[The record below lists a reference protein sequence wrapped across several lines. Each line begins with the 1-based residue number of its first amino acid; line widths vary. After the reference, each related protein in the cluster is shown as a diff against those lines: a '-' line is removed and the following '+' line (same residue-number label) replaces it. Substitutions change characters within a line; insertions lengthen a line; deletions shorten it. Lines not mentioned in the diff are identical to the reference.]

1 MEEVLYETIQL
12 AAKKTKTTTKEK
24 TVTETPAVEEQTT
37 QTTEEIVQ
45 EQTQQPLVQLDWNN
59 PSWDLF
65 LVLFFI
71 VGALLYGLS
80 LGKDRIIAIMVSIY
94 MAVAIIQVLPEFVLN
109 FTFDQNITIE
119 MTAFIALFA
128 ILFFALSRSA
138 LLNAMSMK
146 SQGSWWQVIVFSFL
160 HVGLLVSVVMS
171 FLPVDVLG
179 HFSQQTQ
186 DIFLTEWARF
196 GWMIAPVVAMLLLG
210 GKDEE

>member
-1 MEEVLYETIQL
+1 MEEVLYDTIQL
-12 AAKKTKTTTKEK
+12 AAKKKNKKKKKTEK
-24 TVTETPAVEEQTT
+24 VEEVDEVVVET
-37 QTTEEIVQ
+37 TTEEVVQ
-45 EQTQQPLVQLDWNN
+45 EEQNPLVQLDWNN

-65 LVLFFI
+65 LVLFFL

-94 MAVAIIQVLPEFVLN
+94 MAVAIIQVIPQDIVDYALAN
-109 FTFDQNITIE
+109 NITLE
-119 MTAFIALFA
+119 MTAFVALFA

-146 SQGSWWQVIVFSFL
+146 AQGSWWQVVALSFL

-171 FLPVDVLG
+171 FLPPEILG

-186 DIFLTEWARF
+186 DVFLTEWARF
-196 GWMIAPVVAMLLLG
+196 GWMVAPVAAMLLLG
-210 GKDEE
+210 GKDED